1 MCDAMVRKELVVAG
15 AGNGSVELP
24 TTTAEGF
31 SEMTVPD
38 IVTAG
43 PLGETLVPATEKP
56 VGFAVMVCPAMVRT
70 GFEGAVEEMGMVLV
84 PSTTKDGPREYAV
97 PEMVIGAPPCVMAI
111 PPNEY
116 TAGALTAAFTG
127 GNEIVLVP
135 ITIAEDPRATG
146 VLSIVI
152 RAEP

>member
-1 MCDAMVRKELVVAG
+1 MVRNELVVAG
-15 AGNGSVELP
+15 LGKGFVELP
-24 TTTAEGF
+24 TTTPEGF

-70 GFEGAVEEMGMVLV
+70 GFEGAVEESGIVLV
-84 PSTTKDGPREYAV
+84 PSTTKDGPREYTV
-97 PEMVIGAPPCVMAI
+97 PEMVTGAPPCVMAC
-111 PPNEY
+111 PPKEY
-116 TAGALTAAFTG
+116 TAGALAAAITG
-127 GNEIVLVP
+127 GNGIVLAP
-135 ITIAEDPRATG
+135 ITIAEGPRATG

-152 RAEP
+152 GAEP